1 MEKQEKQEQQ
11 EKQNKSLFRFDEWD
25 EIVDCNYCQHYYD
38 NTCDGVSKGS
48 TRLCK
53 QFKAVRGMNIPEEIK
68 SLQNGLKSLIESDKS
83 CRRMWTAQIIVDIG
97 VLIHVIAELIGG

>member
-1 MEKQEKQEQQ
+1 MEKPS
-11 EKQNKSLFRFDEWD
+11 KSPSRFDEWD
-25 EIVDCNYCQHYYD
+25 EIVDCNDCQHYYD

-53 QFKAVRGMNIPEEIK
+53 QFKAVRGINMPEEIK

-83 CRRMWTAQIIVDIG
+83 CRRLWIGQIIFNTG
-97 VLIHVIAELIGG
+97 VVIHLIAEWIGG